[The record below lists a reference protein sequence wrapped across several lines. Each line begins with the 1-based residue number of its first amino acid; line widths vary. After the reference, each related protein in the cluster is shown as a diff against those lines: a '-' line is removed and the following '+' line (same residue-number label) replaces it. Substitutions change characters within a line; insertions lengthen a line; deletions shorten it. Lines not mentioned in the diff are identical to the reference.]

1 MLNQLG
7 LLYSMILMENKFVH
21 VKHSMK
27 DLLVKMTF
35 VIEIV
40 LMLSSVLHITWLL
53 TNSILNVV
61 MMSVIVILDILG

>member
-21 VKHSMK
+21 VKNSMK

-40 LMLSSVLHITWLL
+40 LMLSSVLHITMLL

-61 MMSVIVILDILG
+61 MISVIVILDTLG

>member
-21 VKHSMK
+21 VKNSMK

-35 VIEIV
+35 VKEIV
-40 LMLSSVLHITWLL
+40 LMLSSVLHITMLL

>member
-21 VKHSMK
+21 VKNSMK

-40 LMLSSVLHITWLL
+40 LMLSSVLHITMLL

>member
-21 VKHSMK
+21 VKNSMK

-40 LMLSSVLHITWLL
+40 LMLSSVLHITMLL

-61 MMSVIVILDILG
+61 MMSVVVILDILG